1 MDVQTLPAVNATLN
15 AVATLLLI
23 TGYLFIRRNQIEPH
37 RLCMVSAF
45 VVSCMFLTSYLVYH
59 YHVGSVPFERQGWIR
74 PVYFT
79 ILITHIVLAIAIVPL
94 VLITL
99 LRALKKRFTMH
110 RAIARWTFPLWL
122 YVSVTGV
129 VIYWMLYQM

>member
-45 VVSCMFLTSYLVYH
+45 VVSCLFLTSYLVYH
-59 YHVGSVPFERQGWIR
+59 YHVGSVPFERQGLIR

-79 ILITHIVLAIAIVPL
+79 ILITHIV
-94 VLITL
+94 
-99 LRALKKRFTMH
+99 
-110 RAIARWTFPLWL
+110 
-122 YVSVTGV
+122 
-129 VIYWMLYQM
+129 

>member
-15 AVATLLLI
+15 AVATLLLV
-23 TGYLFIRRNQIEPH
+23 TGYLFVRRSQIELH
-37 RLCMVSAF
+37 RFCMVSAF
-45 VVSCMFLTSYLVYH
+45 VVSCLFLASYLVYH

-74 PVYFT
+74 SVYFT
-79 ILITHIVLAIAIVPL
+79 ILITHIVLAAAIVPL

-129 VIYWMLYQM
+129 VIYWMLYRM